1 MHTCVPLYTFR
12 VVHIHSMHICIW
24 ILSIIMSVPACT
36 SVQKRMRDRDPSSS
50 VDVTPK
56 RVHKR
61 RRIRRKSRMPD
72 PGQSSTSKTSSQS
85 SLSLHQLSVCTAK
98 KELKFP
104 ALKPDI
110 VSSYM

>member
-1 MHTCVPLYTFR
+1 
-12 VVHIHSMHICIW
+12 
-24 ILSIIMSVPACT
+24 
-36 SVQKRMRDRDPSSS
+36 
-50 VDVTPK
+50 
-56 RVHKR
+56 
-61 RRIRRKSRMPD
+61 MPD